1 MARARWPSGRCCL
14 APHGQ
19 LPGSAAVSGSAAA
32 FRSTAVDRG
41 GRAETVCSDAVRAID
56 PKLFSPGA
64 CVSFP
69 PTRGDQHETVF
80 LDAGHGG

>member
-1 MARARWPSGRCCL
+1 M

-19 LPGSAAVSGSAAA
+19 LPGSAAASGSAAV
-32 FRSTAVDRG
+32 FRSTAADRG
-41 GRAETVCSDAVRAID
+41 GGAETACSDAVRAID
-56 PKLFSPGA
+56 PKLFSPGS
-64 CVSFP
+64 CMSCP